1 MQQRI
6 IFLALAVL
14 LMACEARKTTTV
26 KIIALDPGHFHASLV
41 QQEMYPGID
50 STLKVFAP
58 EGVEVER
65 YREAVL
71 AYNERKDSPTHWRPE
86 VYTGPDYLQQLL
98 AQPAGNIVVIAGNNR
113 LKSTYIRR
121 SVHAGM
127 HVLSDK
133 PMAIDAAGFDSLKAA
148 FEEAVQ
154 LHVQLYDIMT
164 ERYEITSILQ
174 RELVQMPAVF
184 GELEKG
190 TAAAPAVIK
199 ESVHHFKKNV
209 AGKVLIR
216 PAWYMDV
223 TQQGEGIVDVTT
235 HLVDLIQWTCFP
247 DQVIRYEKDI
257 LVDSARRWPTAMTLP
272 EFHEITNAD
281 RFPDYLQKDVDADSV
296 LQVYANGAFDY
307 QIKGVHARVAVSWK
321 YQAPEGTG
329 DTHYSL
335 IRGTGA
341 DIVIREGALY
351 IEPKTAGTAAIQ
363 QGIATLAATYPGIA
377 LKANGKAWEVVIPAS
392 YKKGH
397 EASFAR
403 VMEKYLS
410 YVNAG
415 SMPAWEVPN
424 MLAKYYTTTQALRLA
439 KERQISLKY

>member
-1 MQQRI
+1 
-6 IFLALAVL
+6 
-14 LMACEARKTTTV
+14 MACETKKTTTV
-26 KIIALDPGHFHASLV
+26 KLIALDPGHFHASLV

-50 STLKVFAP
+50 SILKVFAP
-58 EGVEVER
+58 EGAEVER
-65 YREAVL
+65 YRKAVL
-71 AYNERKDSPTHWRPE
+71 AYNERKDSPTHWRQE

-98 AQPAGNIVVIAGNNR
+98 AQPTGNIVVIAGNNR

-121 SVHAGM
+121 CVHAGM

-148 FEEAVQ
+148 FDEAAQ
-154 LHVQLYDIMT
+154 HHVQLYDMMT

-174 RELVQMPAVF
+174 RELVQMPSVF
-184 GELEKG
+184 GKLEKG
-190 TAAAPAVIK
+190 TPAAPAIIK
-199 ESVHHFKKNV
+199 ESVHHFRKKV
-209 AGKVLIR
+209 AGNVLIR

-247 DQVIRYEKDI
+247 DQVIHYEEDI
-257 LVDSARRWPTAMTLP
+257 LIDSARRWPTAMTFSQ
-272 EFHEITNAD
+272 FHEITNED
-281 RFPDYLQKDVDADSV
+281 RFPDYLLKDVNEDSV

-307 QIKGVHARVAVSWK
+307 RIKEVHARVAVSWK

-341 DIVIREGALY
+341 DIVIRDGALY
-351 IEPKTAGTAAIQ
+351 IELKTAGTEALQ
-363 QGIATLAATYPGIA
+363 RGVGVLAATYPGIS
-377 LKANGKAWEVVIPAS
+377 LKASGKAWEVVIPAT

-403 VMEKYLS
+403 VMQKYLL
-410 YVNAG
+410 YVNSG

-424 MLAKYYTTTQALRLA
+424 MLAKYYTTTQALQLA
-439 KERQISLKY
+439 RKR

>member
-6 IFLALAVL
+6 ILLTLAVL
-14 LMACEARKTTTV
+14 LMACEAKKRTTV
-26 KIIALDPGHFHASLV
+26 KLIALDPGHFHASLV

-58 EGVEVER
+58 EGAEVAQ
-65 YREAVL
+65 YRKSVL
-71 AYNERKDSPTHWRPE
+71 AYNERKDSPTHWRLE
-86 VYTGPDYLQQLL
+86 VYTGADYLQQLL
-98 AQPAGNIVVIAGNNR
+98 AQPGGNIVVIAGNNR
-113 LKSTYIRR
+113 LKSTYIRGC
-121 SVHAGM
+121 VHAGM

-133 PMAIDAAGFDSLKAA
+133 PMAIDAAGFDSLKAS
-148 FEEAVQ
+148 FDEAAQ

-174 RELVQMPAVF
+174 RELVQMPSVF

-190 TAAAPAVIK
+190 TATAPAVIK

-209 AGKVLIR
+209 AGNVLIR
-216 PAWYMDV
+216 PTWYMDV

-247 DQVIRYEKDI
+247 DQVIHYQKDI
-257 LVDSARRWPTAMTLP
+257 LVDSARRWPTAITLSQ
-272 EFHEITNAD
+272 FHEITNTD
-281 RFPDYLQKDVDADSV
+281 HFPDYLQKDVDADSV

-307 QIKGVHARVAVSWK
+307 RIKDVHARVAVSWR

-351 IEPKTAGTAAIQ
+351 IEPKTASAEALQRGITA
-363 QGIATLAATYPGIA
+363 LAATYPGIT
-377 LKANGKAWEVVIPAS
+377 LKAGGKAWEVVIPAT

-403 VMEKYLS
+403 VMQKYLS
-410 YVNAG
+410 YVKSG

-424 MLAKYYTTTQALRLA
+424 MLAKYYTTTQALQLA
-439 KERQISLKY
+439 KKH